1 MQHFQFRLGTVLKLR
16 QRQEDAALS
25 AVASSRM
32 HLAKEQAQ
40 LEELHREALRNDTLR
55 QELRRG
61 EVDVRS
67 LQDADRYREALSHAS
82 SAQSR
87 RVNVAE
93 TVVEECVRQH
103 LQRRTEKKALE
114 KLKERR
120 ADEHQRDALA
130 IEQQAL
136 DEVAVR
142 GWRGDGG
149 K

>member
-1 MQHFQFRLGTVLKLR
+1 VQNFQFRLGTVLKLR
-16 QRQEDAALS
+16 ERQEDAALS
-25 AVASSRM
+25 AVATSRQ

-40 LEELHREALRNDTLR
+40 LEELHREALRNDNLR

-67 LQDADRYREALSHAS
+67 LQDADRYRDALSLAS
-82 SAQSR
+82 NAQSR
-87 RVNVAE
+87 RVNAAE
-93 TVVEECVRQH
+93 NVVDECVRHH
-103 LQRRTEKKALE
+103 LEKRTEKKALE

-120 ADEHQRDALA
+120 ADEHQREVLA
-130 IEQQAL
+130 DEQNEL

-142 GWRGDGG
+142 NWRGD

>member
-1 MQHFQFRLGTVLKLR
+1 MQNFQFRLGTVLKLR

-25 AVASSRM
+25 AVATSRQR
-32 HLAKEQAQ
+32 LALEQAQ

-67 LQDADRYREALSHAS
+67 LQDADRYREALSLAS
-82 SAQSR
+82 NAQSG
-87 RVNVAE
+87 RVSAAE
-93 TVVEECVRQH
+93 NVVEHCVRQH
-103 LQRRTEKKALE
+103 LERRTEKKALE
-114 KLKERR
+114 KLKERQ
-120 ADEHQRDALA
+120 ADTHHREVLAL
-130 IEQQAL
+130 EQNAL

-142 GWRGDGG
+142 GWRGD